1 MTMSGDA
8 TRIDWTSPFPR
19 EAGSADA
26 HLDVRLRSH
35 GDDAW
40 RRDHVECTVWS
51 AELHGLPG
59 TIDAVAHQA
68 LMLARL

>member
-1 MTMSGDA
+1 MIGDA
-8 TRIDWTSPFPR
+8 NRIDWISQFPQDVD
-19 EAGSADA
+19 ADDA
-26 HLDVRLRSH
+26 HVDVRLRSH

-59 TIDAVAHQA
+59 TTDAVAHKA
-68 LMLARL
+68 LTLARL